1 MFRARVVWWAL
12 VWCQTVKM
20 KLRTGFAA
28 LSILLLVVGGVARGA
43 SENHRESL
51 RGLTGVSVRVERL
64 SENAKQDGLDER
76 GIQTDVEQ
84 KLKQAGI
91 AVLTPAQAAQEPGS
105 PTLYVFVN
113 AKLLFYPTG
122 VTFDP
127 AGRAY
132 NSPPYV
138 VMVTVSLLQNVVS
151 ARDAKLPLREVK
163 TWDAGYL
170 RSLDPGLLK
179 QARTTVGDL
188 VDGFIGDWRAV
199 NLKK

>member
-1 MFRARVVWWAL
+1 
-12 VWCQTVKM
+12 M
-20 KLRTGFAA
+20 KPGAVFAA
-28 LSILLLVVGGVARGA
+28 LSVFLLVVGGVARGA
-43 SENHRESL
+43 GENHRESL

-64 SENAKQDGLDER
+64 SGSANQDGLDAR
-76 GIQTDVEQ
+76 NIQTDAEQ

-91 AVLTPAQAAQEPGS
+91 VVLTPGQAAQEPGS

-113 AKLLFYPTG
+113 AKSLFYPTG

-127 AGRAY
+127 AGRPY

-151 ARDAKLPLREVK
+151 VRDPSLRLREVK

-170 RSLDPGLLK
+170 RSLDPSLLR
-179 QARTTVGDL
+179 QARTTVGEL

-199 NLKK
+199 NQKK